1 MFKQYR
7 PPSASVLP
15 PAVKNLLIINGL
27 FFLATYVLKD
37 RNVVDLTKTFGLF
50 FPLSQ
55 NFKPF
60 QLLTYMF
67 MHADFFHIFFNM
79 LSLYMFGTSIENF
92 WGWKRFSFFY
102 VATALGGATVYL
114 IVKYIEIYQ
123 LKSQIPIELYSSII
137 NDPISVFGPE
147 GSVAEG
153 SVYFNKAIE
162 LYSLINIPVI
172 GASGAVY
179 GVLLAFGMMFPNTEI
194 MMLMFPVPIK
204 AKYLVLIMGGMELLL
219 GVNNAAGDNVAH
231 FAHLGGM
238 LFGFILVKYWNKTN
252 RNTFY

>member
-55 NFKPF
+55 NFRPF

-92 WGWKRFSFFY
+92 WGWKRFGFFY
-102 VATALGGATVYL
+102 LVTALGGAVVYL

-123 LKSQIPIELYSSII
+123 LKSQIPLDVYNMVVNDGTEMIRNGYNYTNTQAAEL
-137 NDPISVFGPE
+137 N
-147 GSVAEG
+147 
-153 SVYFNKAIE
+153 
-162 LYSLINIPVI
+162 LLINIPVI

-204 AKYLVLIMGGMELLL
+204 AKYLVFIMGGMELLL
-219 GVNNAAGDNVAH
+219 GVNNSAGDNVAH

-238 LFGFILVKYWNKTN
+238 LFGFILVKFWNKTN

>member
-27 FFLATYVLKD
+27 FFLATYVLRD
-37 RNVVDLTKTFGLF
+37 RNVVDLTRTFGLF

-60 QLLTYMF
+60 QLFTYMF

-79 LSLYMFGTSIENF
+79 LSLFMFGTSIENF

-114 IVKYIEIYQ
+114 LVKYIEIYQ
-123 LKSQIPIELYSSII
+123 LKSQIPLEVYNMVLNDGSEMIRSGYNYTNTQAAEL
-137 NDPISVFGPE
+137 N
-147 GSVAEG
+147 
-153 SVYFNKAIE
+153 
-162 LYSLINIPVI
+162 LLINIPVI

-204 AKYLVLIMGGMELLL
+204 AKYLVFIMGGMELLL
-219 GVNNAAGDNVAH
+219 GINNSAGDNVAH

-252 RNTFY
+252 RDTFY

>member
-27 FFLATYVLKD
+27 FFLATYVLRD
-37 RNVVDLTKTFGLF
+37 RNVVDLTRTFGLF

-60 QLLTYMF
+60 QLFTYMF

-79 LSLYMFGTSIENF
+79 LSLFMFGTSIENF

-123 LKSQIPIELYSSII
+123 LKSQIPLDVYNMVLNDGTEMIRSGYNYTNTQAAEL
-137 NDPISVFGPE
+137 N
-147 GSVAEG
+147 
-153 SVYFNKAIE
+153 
-162 LYSLINIPVI
+162 LLINIPVI

-204 AKYLVLIMGGMELLL
+204 AKYLVFIMGGMELLL
-219 GVNNAAGDNVAH
+219 GINNSAGDNVAH

>member
-92 WGWKRFSFFY
+92 WGWKRFSVFY
-102 VATALGGATVYL
+102 LVTALGGAVVYL
-114 IVKYIEIYQ
+114 LVKYIEISQ
-123 LKSQIPIELYSSII
+123 LKSQIPLDVYNMVV
-137 NDPISVFGPE
+137 NDGTDMIKKGYNYTNTQ
-147 GSVAEG
+147 AADL
-153 SVYFNKAIE
+153 N
-162 LYSLINIPVI
+162 LLINIPVI

-204 AKYLVLIMGGMELLL
+204 AKYLVFIMGGMELLL
-219 GVNNAAGDNVAH
+219 GVNNVAGDNVAH

>member
-92 WGWKRFSFFY
+92 WGWKRFSVFY
-102 VATALGGATVYL
+102 LVTALGGAVVYL
-114 IVKYIEIYQ
+114 IVKYIEISH
-123 LKSQIPIELYSSII
+123 LKSQIPLDVYNMVVNDGTEMIKNGYNYTNTQAAEL
-137 NDPISVFGPE
+137 N
-147 GSVAEG
+147 
-153 SVYFNKAIE
+153 
-162 LYSLINIPVI
+162 LLINIPVI
-172 GASGAVY
+172 GAGGAVY

-204 AKYLVLIMGGMELLL
+204 AKYLVFIMGGMELLL

>member
-27 FFLATYVLKD
+27 FFLATYVLRD
-37 RNVVDLTKTFGLF
+37 RNVVDLTRTFGLF

-60 QLLTYMF
+60 QLFTYMF

-79 LSLYMFGTSIENF
+79 LSLFMFGTSIENF

-102 VATALGGATVYL
+102 IVTALGGATVYL
-114 IVKYIEIYQ
+114 LVKYIEIYQ
-123 LKSQIPIELYSSII
+123 LKSQIPLDVYNMVLNDGSEMIRSGYNYTNTQAAEL
-137 NDPISVFGPE
+137 N
-147 GSVAEG
+147 
-153 SVYFNKAIE
+153 
-162 LYSLINIPVI
+162 LLINIPVI

-204 AKYLVLIMGGMELLL
+204 AKYLVFIMGGMELLL
-219 GVNNAAGDNVAH
+219 GINNSAGDNVAH

>member
-27 FFLATYVLKD
+27 FFLATYVLRD
-37 RNVVDLTKTFGLF
+37 RNVVDLTRTFGLF

-60 QLLTYMF
+60 QLFTYMF

-79 LSLYMFGTSIENF
+79 LSLFMFGTSIENF

-123 LKSQIPIELYSSII
+123 LKSQIPLDVYNMVLNDGTEMIRSGYNYTNTQAAEL
-137 NDPISVFGPE
+137 N
-147 GSVAEG
+147 
-153 SVYFNKAIE
+153 
-162 LYSLINIPVI
+162 LLINIPVI

-204 AKYLVLIMGGMELLL
+204 AKYLVFIMGGMELLL
-219 GVNNAAGDNVAH
+219 GINNSAGDNVAH

-252 RNTFY
+252 RDTFY

>member
-1 MFKQYR
+1 MFKQFR

-27 FFLATYVLKD
+27 FFLATYVLRD

-50 FPLSQ
+50 FPLSH
-55 NFKPF
+55 NFKPY

-79 LSLYMFGTSIENF
+79 LSLFMFGTSIENF

-123 LKSQIPIELYSSII
+123 LKSQMPLEVYNMVVS
-137 NDPISVFGPE
+137 E
-147 GSVAEG
+147 GSEMIKSGYNYTNTQAADL
-153 SVYFNKAIE
+153 NM
-162 LYSLINIPVI
+162 LINIPVI

-204 AKYLVLIMGGMELLL
+204 AKYLVFIMGGMELLL
-219 GVNNAAGDNVAH
+219 GINNSAGDNVAH

>member
-37 RNVVDLTKTFGLF
+37 RNVVDLTRTFGLF

-102 VATALGGATVYL
+102 LVTALGGAVVYL

-123 LKSQIPIELYSSII
+123 LKSQIPLDVYNMVVNDGTEMIRNGYNYTNTQAAEL
-137 NDPISVFGPE
+137 N
-147 GSVAEG
+147 
-153 SVYFNKAIE
+153 
-162 LYSLINIPVI
+162 LLINIPVI

-204 AKYLVLIMGGMELLL
+204 AKYLVFIMGGMELLL
-219 GVNNAAGDNVAH
+219 GVNNSAGDNVAH

>member
-7 PPSASVLP
+7 PPSSSVLP

-92 WGWKRFSFFY
+92 WGWKRFSVFY
-102 VATALGGATVYL
+102 LVTALGGAVVYL
-114 IVKYIEIYQ
+114 LVKYIEISQ
-123 LKSQIPIELYSSII
+123 LKSQIPLDVYNMVV
-137 NDPISVFGPE
+137 NDGTEMIKKGYNYTNTQ
-147 GSVAEG
+147 AADL
-153 SVYFNKAIE
+153 N
-162 LYSLINIPVI
+162 LLINIPVI

-204 AKYLVLIMGGMELLL
+204 AKYLVFIMGGMELLL
-219 GVNNAAGDNVAH
+219 GINNSAGDNVAH